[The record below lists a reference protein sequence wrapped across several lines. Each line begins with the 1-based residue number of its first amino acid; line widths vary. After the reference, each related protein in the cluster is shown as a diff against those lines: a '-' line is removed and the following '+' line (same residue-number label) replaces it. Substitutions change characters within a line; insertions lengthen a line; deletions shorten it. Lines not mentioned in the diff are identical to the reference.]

1 LLTDLQAEFLYKVKP
16 KLPNQFKAAE
26 VNGVPFAVVL
36 GEDEVAQGKVKIKE
50 MGLRDGHPEK
60 EGVLI
65 NLSELVAEVKQR
77 IKRKAEL
84 DGMTKQAEGLKVVG
98 GVKGE
103 SEKEVEPVVEAE
115 AKPIQ
120 SVEVVGAVPAS

>member
-1 LLTDLQAEFLYKVKP
+1 MYKVKP

-36 GEDEVAQGKVKIKE
+36 GEEEVAQGKVKIKE

-60 EGVLI
+60 EGVLV
-65 NLSELVAEVKQR
+65 NLDDLVAEVKQR
-77 IKRKAEL
+77 LRRKAEL
-84 DGMTKQAEGLKVVG
+84 DDMTKQAEGLKVVG

-103 SEKEVEPVVEAE
+103 KDGEREGDRNAVDEVKELQSAE
-115 AKPIQ
+115 TI
-120 SVEVVGAVPAS
+120 GAVPAS